1 MFQTWICTKIRVDIR
16 YPVRFLLE
24 VAKVN
29 MVQLSWGVGIFLVKE
44 LHHFF
49 RWNSRIKRRKSSIHP
64 GSPFFS
70 HVDIQSDYE
79 FFQQRVFWLRTYFML
94 ICRLCSRFGGLGS
107 NLCGISE
114 WIQNSG
120 SRWSISIEVIFDLPN
135 ISNFPGNHAGSPI
148 TIDQGEKFGP
158 CISAWKFHAPQLAKT
173 GRLWEV
179 ERRSMGTSR

>member
-94 ICRLCSRFGGLGS
+94 ICRLCSRFGAWGVICVEYQNGFKIQAPDEAFQLRSFLIFQTSQIFQGITLAHLSPSTKEKNLDPASPLG
-107 NLCGISE
+107 
-114 WIQNSG
+114 
-120 SRWSISIEVIFDLPN
+120 
-135 ISNFPGNHAGSPI
+135 NFMLLS
-148 TIDQGEKFGP
+148 
-158 CISAWKFHAPQLAKT
+158 
-173 GRLWEV
+173 
-179 ERRSMGTSR
+179 

>member
-29 MVQLSWGVGIFLVKE
+29 MVQLSWGVSIFLVKE
-44 LHHFF
+44 LHHLF

-64 GSPFFS
+64 GSLFFS

-94 ICRLCSRFGGLGS
+94 ICRLWSRFGAWGVICVEYQNGFKIQAPDEAFQLRSFLIFQTSQIFQGITLAHLSSSTKEKNLDPASPLG
-107 NLCGISE
+107 
-114 WIQNSG
+114 
-120 SRWSISIEVIFDLPN
+120 
-135 ISNFPGNHAGSPI
+135 NFMLLS
-148 TIDQGEKFGP
+148 
-158 CISAWKFHAPQLAKT
+158 
-173 GRLWEV
+173 
-179 ERRSMGTSR
+179 